1 MSLTLNHPHKA
12 VRLTI
17 LLITSLACLWLS
29 WLVLADFIIGTFTED
44 GSLVSRAT
52 LTSAYQYFPHSPR
65 IAARL
70 AAAAIADAGEDEQVT
85 GQAAE
90 AAARAVQL
98 SPQNA
103 HHHVLAALAKGLQG
117 DAMAAENHLKVATVR
132 APNDRQIRWRLANQL
147 VRTDN
152 VYASLEHFR
161 YAVANNPVWLPQ
173 SLDLLWQVTQGD
185 CAKLEVV
192 AGDAPQARLMLAQ
205 FYLEQSQ
212 PQSAVAAL
220 ATVDRNALLALPDT
234 PSFFDALLQAGD
246 LPLARQHWSSLLGGQ
261 VGGQVGGL
269 KEQAP
274 LIWNGSFETTA
285 PQRLA
290 HFDWKLTDS
299 RFVAVQLDDQVAH
312 TGQRSL
318 RLQFLGR
325 DPTQLS
331 DEVQQ
336 IILLR
341 PGARYRLECFIQT
354 KQLVIREGL
363 RIVLLNQA
371 NSLPLASSAPIVT
384 TPSGWQRLAFEFAT
398 PANATT
404 AKLILQ
410 RTPKFI
416 YEEAAKGLLW
426 LDDISLT
433 QL

>member
-1 MSLTLNHPHKA
+1 MSLTLNHPQKA
-12 VRLTI
+12 ARLTI
-17 LLITSLACLWLS
+17 LLITSLVCLWLA

-52 LTSAYQYFPHSPR
+52 LTAAHQYFPRSPR
-65 IAARL
+65 LAARL

-85 GQAAE
+85 GQAVE

-117 DAMAAENHLKVATVR
+117 DAMAAENHLKAATVR

-147 VRTDN
+147 VRTDK
-152 VYASLEHFR
+152 VDASLEHFR

-185 CAKLEVV
+185 NAKLEIV
-192 AGDAPQARLMLAQ
+192 AGEAPQARLTLAQ
-205 FYLEQSQ
+205 FYLEQTQ

-220 ATVDRNALLALPDT
+220 ATVDRNALLALPET
-234 PSFFDALLQAGD
+234 SLFFDALLQAGD
-246 LPLARQHWSSLLGGQ
+246 LPLARQHWISLLGGQ
-261 VGGQVGGL
+261 IGGL
-269 KEQAP
+269 KEPVP
-274 LIWNGSFETTA
+274 LIWNGGFETNA

-290 HFDWKLTDS
+290 HFDWKLKDS
-299 RFVAVQLDDQVAH
+299 RFVVVQLDDQVAH
-312 TGQRSL
+312 TGKRSL

-325 DPTQLS
+325 DTTQVS

-336 IILLR
+336 FILLR
-341 PGARYRLECFIQT
+341 PGARYRLECFVQT
-354 KQLVIREGL
+354 KQLVIPEGP

-371 NSLPLASSAPIVT
+371 DSLPLASSAPIVT
-384 TPSGWQRLAFEFAT
+384 TQSGWQQLSFEFAT
-398 PANATT
+398 PANAT
-404 AKLILQ
+404 AGKLILQ
-410 RTPKFI
+410 RTPKFV
-416 YEEAAKGLLW
+416 YDEPAKGSLW
-426 LDDISLT
+426 LDDFSLT